1 MTYDKNLLEP
11 VELADAELDMV
22 AAGQV
27 GISGGLV
34 NLVLNDVQIDA
45 LRDANITVLEE
56 GVTVRDVAIANDT
69 NVGAIVAILGRGGVI
84 AQRT

>member
-45 LRDANITVLEE
+45 LRDANITVLEG